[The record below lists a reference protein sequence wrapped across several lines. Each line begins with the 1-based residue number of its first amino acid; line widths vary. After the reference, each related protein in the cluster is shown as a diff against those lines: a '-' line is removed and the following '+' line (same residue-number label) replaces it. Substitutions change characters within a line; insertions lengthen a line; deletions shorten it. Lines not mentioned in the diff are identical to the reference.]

1 MRVAVRE
8 LAKWFDSRRVF
19 QGLDFAVGP
28 GELVLL
34 LGPNG
39 SGKSTLLR
47 LIAGLAEPSSGEV
60 VCEPEPNRIG
70 YMGHRPSIYP
80 DLSGWENLR
89 FWSRLYR
96 LRDAEERQRSVLQR
110 IGLAPV
116 MLEPARHYSR
126 GMLQRLSLGRILLLE
141 PPLCLLDEP
150 ETGLDL
156 ESQEVLRREM
166 ADLRD
171 AGATIFWVS
180 HSPDQ
185 VRELADRELVLQQGC
200 GRLSGPASSRP
211 IREGGGA

>member
-1 MRVAVRE
+1 MYVAVRE
-8 LAKWFDSRRVF
+8 LAKRFESRRVF

-28 GELVLL
+28 GELVLV

-47 LIAGLAEPSSGEV
+47 LIAGLAEPSAGEV
-60 VCEPEPNRIG
+60 VREPESARIG
-70 YMGHRPSIYP
+70 YMGHRPSVYP

-96 LRDAEERQRSVLQR
+96 LPDAEARQRSVLQGT
-110 IGLAPV
+110 GLAPV

-126 GMLQRLSLGRILLLE
+126 GMLQRLSLARILLIE

-156 ESQEVLRREM
+156 ESQDLLRREM
-166 ADLRD
+166 AKRRD
-171 AGATIFWVS
+171 AGATVLWVS
-180 HSPDQ
+180 HNPDQ
-185 VRELADRELVLQQGC
+185 VRYMADRELMLQQGC
-200 GRLSGPASSRP
+200 GQLSRP
-211 IREGGGA
+211 AKPEPMRTGAGA

>member
-60 VCEPEPNRIG
+60 VCEPEPSRIG
-70 YMGHRPSIYP
+70 YMGHRPSVYP

-89 FWSRLYR
+89 FWARLYR
-96 LRDAEERQRSVLQR
+96 LRDGEERQRSVLER
-110 IGLAPV
+110 TGLAPV

-126 GMLQRLSLGRILLLE
+126 GMLQRLSLARILLIE

-156 ESQEVLRREM
+156 ESQEMLRLEM
-166 ADLRD
+166 ADRRE

-185 VRELADRELVLQQGC
+185 VRRLADRELLLKQGC
-200 GRLSGPASSRP
+200 GRLTGTAGSRP
-211 IREGGGA
+211 PSKGDRA